1 MTSEEMDAEI
11 ARMDAHLIWLCDDAI
26 AEITKELET
35 EKNPYSREFLIQQLE
50 SHRKRKKEVEEER
63 AKRNTKLGLA
73 G

>member
-11 ARMDAHLIWLCDDAI
+11 ARMDAHLIWLYDDAI

-35 EKNPYSREFLIQQLE
+35 EKNPYMRELSIQDLE
-50 SHRKRKKEVEEER
+50 WYRERKKEVEEER
-63 AKRNTKLGLA
+63 SKRGFKQELA